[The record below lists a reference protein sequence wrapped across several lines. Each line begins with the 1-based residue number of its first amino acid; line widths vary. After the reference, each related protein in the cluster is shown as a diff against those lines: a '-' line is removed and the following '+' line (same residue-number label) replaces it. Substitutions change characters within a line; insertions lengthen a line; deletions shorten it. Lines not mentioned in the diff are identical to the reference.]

1 MDVLIAFSGT
11 VEDDGIEYTEPK
23 MNLTHSGE
31 HIQENQLKEAFH
43 SEDFNLLIVAEKY
56 QTDLTNLYFIQCLSI
71 RDYTE

>member
-1 MDVLIAFSGT
+1 
-11 VEDDGIEYTEPK
+11 

-31 HIQENQLKEAFH
+31 RIQENQLKEAFH

-71 RDYTE
+71 RDYAE